1 MMHAILFSYSTL
13 GKKLSTDLREWN
25 LSEIKMKR
33 KFLVVIV
40 LVFIFFFKDPLK
52 KKNLLQLFI
61 MILLSMGKNIFGS
74 YFLILYCYH
83 TGFCIDGTVGWM
95 SVSSNT
101 VHYSIFCVIPVTVAD
116 FLFVLKVSTSKISME
131 NFFS

>member
-1 MMHAILFSYSTL
+1 MHAILFSYSTL

-52 KKNLLQLFI
+52 KKKSSAVVYNDTLEYGKEYFWFIFFNSLLLP
-61 MILLSMGKNIFGS
+61 
-74 YFLILYCYH
+74 YWILY
-83 TGFCIDGTVGWM
+83 
-95 SVSSNT
+95 
-101 VHYSIFCVIPVTVAD
+101 
-116 FLFVLKVSTSKISME
+116 
-131 NFFS
+131 